1 MQTLTL
7 GDRIQMLR
15 KNMKM
20 SQKDFAAF
28 LNIPQPSLS
37 AYENNR
43 NSPTVDVLINMA
55 NKCHISLDWLCGIST
70 FQHQLSSLSDVA
82 DFIYSLL
89 ESNEI
94 GAEIEVH
101 DHLYDDVE
109 TETERWYT
117 RLTFYGNDK
126 AHKYNGDL
134 CNMIKKIS
142 NDFKEL
148 DSYAISKEMYDLA
161 KEKTRDYYVLP
172 ITRKEFPDMDY
183 EELVRKRFDYL
194 QKIIEEKNRQ

>member
-1 MQTLTL
+1 MQTITL
-7 GDRIQMLR
+7 GDRIQILR

-20 SQKDFAAF
+20 SQKDFAVF

-55 NKCHISLDWLCGIST
+55 NKCYISLDWLCGIST

-101 DHLYDDVE
+101 DHLNDDIE

-126 AHKYNGDL
+126 TYKYNGDL

-172 ITRKEFPDMDY
+172 ITKKEFPNMDY
-183 EELVRKRFDYL
+183 EELLKKRYNKL
-194 QKIIEEKNRQ
+194 KKWINEENNK

>member
-1 MQTLTL
+1 MKCKYLAFIMIMFL
-7 GDRIQMLR
+7 GVFHVLSWIF
-15 KNMKM
+15 KM
-20 SQKDFAAF
+20 CIRDS
-28 LNIPQPSLS
+28 
-37 AYENNR
+37 
-43 NSPTVDVLINMA
+43 
-55 NKCHISLDWLCGIST
+55 
-70 FQHQLSSLSDVA
+70 QLSSLSDVA

-126 AHKYNGDL
+126 AYKYNGDL

-161 KEKTRDYYVLP
+161 KEKIRDYYVLP
-172 ITRKEFPDMDY
+172 ITKKEFPDMDY

-194 QKIIEEKNRQ
+194 QRIIEEKNKK

>member
-1 MQTLTL
+1 
-7 GDRIQMLR
+7 
-15 KNMKM
+15 M
-20 SQKDFAAF
+20 SQKDFAVF

-101 DHLYDDVE
+101 DHLNDDIE

-126 AHKYNGDL
+126 TYKYNGDL

-172 ITRKEFPDMDY
+172 ITKKEFPNMDY
-183 EELVRKRFDYL
+183 EELLKKRYNKL
-194 QKIIEEKNRQ
+194 KKWINEENNK

>member
-1 MQTLTL
+1 MKNITL
-7 GDRIQMLR
+7 GERIQILR
-15 KNMKM
+15 KNMNM
-20 SQKDFAAF
+20 SQKVFAEF
-28 LNIPQPSLS
+28 LEIPQPSLS

-70 FQHQLSSLSDVA
+70 FQHQLASLSDVS
-82 DFIYSLL
+82 DFLYSLL
-89 ESNEI
+89 ETNEI
-94 GAEIEVH
+94 GAEIEIH
-101 DHLYDDVE
+101 NHLYDDIE

-117 RLTFYGNDK
+117 RLTFYGNDNNY
-126 AHKYNGDL
+126 KYNGDL

-148 DSYAISKEMYDLA
+148 ESYAVSKEMYDLA
-161 KEKTRDYYVLP
+161 KEKTREYYLLP
-172 ITRKEFPDMDY
+172 LTKKEFPDLDY
-183 EELVRKRFDYL
+183 EELLKKRYDYI